1 MTWRPLRGAFRHA
14 CLLLAFAVLAV
25 PAGAQLPETLPRVE
39 SGDLVYLGSFGLPAT
54 DGVDDATEHALSY
67 GGAALG
73 LGPEGSLYV
82 GCHAW
87 HNRLARV
94 SVPAVG
100 ETATVL
106 APCTAIPNLDAVDPG
121 AGEGLAL
128 GGSLLWRNRL
138 LVAAWSYYDAGGD
151 AAASHF
157 AGPPDVAALEGPV
170 RLDGAAPGLVGG
182 YMGVVPDEWQAALGG
197 PALTGQCCIPIITR
211 SSQGPAA
218 SVFDPD
224 DVGPDRPA
232 ASTLLVGYPAEHP
245 LAPWSGT
252 SALYNGATVIGGLA
266 FPAGSRSVLF
276 FGRHG
281 DTFCYGTGEECGDPA
296 ESDKGNHAWP
306 YRHQVWAYD
315 AGDLAAVKAGR
326 VAPWDVRPYAT
337 WTLPGMSDNGSASMR
352 SATYDPTTRRVYLT
366 TVYGDAPRVHVYQV
380 RTALGAPAS

>member
-1 MTWRPLRGAFRHA
+1 MLWPPSCRVRGPAP
-14 CLLLAFAVLAV
+14 LLLALVLLAT
-25 PAGAQLPETLPRVE
+25 PAAAQPPEALPRVGA
-39 SGDLVYLGSFGLPAT
+39 GDLVYLGSFALPAS
-54 DGVDDATEHALSY
+54 DGVDDSTEHTLTY

-94 SVPAVG
+94 SIPAVG
-100 ETATVL
+100 ETAAVL

-138 LVAAWSYYDAGGD
+138 LVSAWSYYDAGGD

-157 AGPPDVAALEGPV
+157 AGPSDVAALEGPV
-170 RLDGAAPGLVGG
+170 RLGGAAPGLVGG
-182 YMGVVPDEWQAALGG
+182 YMGVVPDEWRAALGG

-232 ASTLLVGYPAEHP
+232 ASTLVVGYPAEHP
-245 LAPWSGT
+245 LAAWDGT
-252 SALYNGATVIGGLA
+252 SPLYNGATIIGGLA

-296 ESDKGNHAWP
+296 EADKGNHAWP

-315 AGDLAAVKAGR
+315 AGELAAVKAGR
-326 VAPWDVRPYAT
+326 LAPWDVRPYAT
-337 WTLPGMSDNGSASMR
+337 WTLPGMSDDGSASMR
-352 SATYDPTTRRVYLT
+352 SATYDPATRRVYIT
-366 TVYGDAPRVHVYQV
+366 TVYGESPRVHVYQV
-380 RTALGAPAS
+380 RTALGEPAS

>member
-1 MTWRPLRGAFRHA
+1 LSGARRRA
-14 CLLLAFAVLAV
+14 ALLVAWALMAA
-25 PAGAQLPETLPRVE
+25 PAAAQPTSTLPRV
-39 SGDLVYLGSFGLPAT
+39 GPADLVYLGSFALPAS
-54 DGVDDATEHALSY
+54 DGVDDSTEHALTY

-94 SVPAVG
+94 SIPPVG
-100 ETATVL
+100 ETASVL
-106 APCTAIPNLDAVDPG
+106 APCTAIPNLEAVDPG

-138 LVAAWSYYDAGGD
+138 LVSAWSYYDADGD

-157 AGPPDVAALEGPV
+157 SGPPAVSALEGPV

-182 YMGVVPDEWQAALGG
+182 YMGVVPDEWRAALGG

-211 SSQGPAA
+211 SSLGPAA

-224 DVGPDRPA
+224 EVRPDGTPA
-232 ASTLLVGYPAEHP
+232 GTLLVGYPAEHP
-245 LAPWSGT
+245 LADWNGT
-252 SALYNGATVIGGLA
+252 GPLYNGATVIGGLA
-266 FPAGSRSVLF
+266 FPSGSRSLLF

-281 DTFCYGTGEECGDPA
+281 ETFCYGTGDECGDPA

-315 AGDLAAVKAGR
+315 AEDLAAVRAGR
-326 VAPWDVRPYAT
+326 IAPWDVRPYAT
-337 WTLPGMSDNGSASMR
+337 WTLPDMSDDGRASMR
-352 SATYDPTTRRVYLT
+352 SATYDPATRRVYIT
-366 TVYGDAPRVHVYQV
+366 TVYGETPRVHVYQV
-380 RTALGAPAS
+380 RTALGEPAS